1 MISLESVSKS
11 FKEIELFKDITTDF
25 PLDKKILIKGV
36 NGSGKSVLLKML
48 VGYSQPTNGKIK
60 VGDYQI
66 GKDGDFIPNA
76 GVSINAPEF
85 MKNLTGIENLIY
97 LAEIRKVASK
107 EDIYNLAKKL
117 DLDDAL
123 EKKYKTY
130 SLGMKQKMRIIQVLM
145 DQPNYLILDE
155 PFDALDKKSKEVV
168 KQLLNNYVHEKEGRV
183 LIFTSHNEEIEEFAD
198 LVYEINDY
206 QLELLSQE

>member
-60 VGDYQI
+60 VEDYQI

-85 MKNLTGIENLIY
+85 MRNLTGIENLLY

-117 DLDDAL
+117 DLDEAL

-168 KQLLNNYVHEKEGRV
+168 KQLLNNYVHEKEGRALV
-183 LIFTSHNEEIEEFAD
+183 FTSHNEEIEEFAD